1 VTSRFLELTSIVMM
15 IFSALIINLFYK
27 RMSLLIRIIFIF
39 LFFIIISLNVG
50 VNSNWK
56 APVLQVQ
63 NKLSEYIK
71 VHTPVNA
78 AILYTENTNDRYF
91 SHMDQ
96 ILHNRRIANNVLNNQ
111 NLNPIYS
118 AMSPNDV
125 QTPLIMNRLG
135 IDFLVFKST
144 KLYTDKDFTQLKLVK
159 NYFNSITNN
168 YEYLLKPYFKTK
180 ADSSIV
186 IGSGFYST
194 NYELN
199 SGTWNSSLKSNL
211 VLKDFSKNGDK
222 YLAKLYI
229 FSRQDYEILMFT
241 QNGKILNTSTVY
253 KSGSAVEFCADK
265 NSTVSIISQRLT
277 PLNFDNSQTSSDSR
291 LSTFFITGLESS
303 KC

>member
-1 VTSRFLELTSIVMM
+1 
-15 IFSALIINLFYK
+15 
-27 RMSLLIRIIFIF
+27 
-39 LFFIIISLNVG
+39 
-50 VNSNWK
+50 
-56 APVLQVQ
+56 
-63 NKLSEYIK
+63 
-71 VHTPVNA
+71 
-78 AILYTENTNDRYF
+78 
-91 SHMDQ
+91 MDQ

-111 NLNPIYS
+111 NLNPIYR